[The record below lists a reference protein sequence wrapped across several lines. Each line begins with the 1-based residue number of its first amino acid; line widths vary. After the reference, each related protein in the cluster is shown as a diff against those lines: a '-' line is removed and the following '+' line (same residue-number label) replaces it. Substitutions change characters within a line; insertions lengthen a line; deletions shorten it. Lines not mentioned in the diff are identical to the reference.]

1 LEEIVGGEVILTS
14 FFLVVWLQ
22 RRRRTPRKMQAIHK
36 CNNCEER
43 RKKSSRSSR
52 SSRRRRHGGGGGGGG
67 EAYNPSNS
75 SFWLRFQIAQNTQSA
90 CHCPRPQSLISETK
104 KQNPTQPNNNKAFCD
119 ERRGVEEEGEEERLV
134 VEVMS
139 MGRHVS

>member
-1 LEEIVGGEVILTS
+1 MGGEVILTS

-36 CNNCEER
+36 CNNCDER
-43 RKKSSRSSR
+43 RKKSSRR
-52 SSRRRRHGGGGGGGG
+52 RRRRHGGGGGGGGG

>member
-36 CNNCEER
+36 CNNCDER
-43 RKKSSRSSR
+43 RKKSSRR
-52 SSRRRRHGGGGGGGG
+52 RRRRHGGGGGGGGG